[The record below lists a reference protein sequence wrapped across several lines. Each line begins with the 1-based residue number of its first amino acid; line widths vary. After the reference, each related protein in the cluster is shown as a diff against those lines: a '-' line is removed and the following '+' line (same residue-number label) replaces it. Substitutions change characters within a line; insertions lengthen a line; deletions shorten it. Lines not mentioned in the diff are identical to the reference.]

1 MENIESKVT
10 STGNNDRFIKLI
22 DGTDYYWDND
32 KEEMIINI
40 NGLTKN
46 HSDIICSNDG
56 DSCVIKRVWFK
67 DKEIDANTLWCSKS
81 KKSLATIVENEFSWW
96 DAKNNEYR
104 ITKSYEDGIVNC
116 YIEKYSDGTQIE
128 SDITRVAIGIVH
140 KTDKDKIIE
149 ESFLNS
155 EIDDDIRQA
164 YLNLETEEEKKT
176 FIENWFKLKTSA
188 SVVDTVKVEED
199 RIIKASDIDTDV
211 AVGIM
216 RATSGDTNDSSNTE
230 ENFKKLRDK
239 LKKQVQNEYI
249 VKRGR
254 TSNGQLDRLLTIKE
268 MKEIDEQV
276 NRLIEND
283 KKLQVSAD
291 MSKINGVYDAINN
304 KNLDSQIAYEVK
316 KETYCNNFGY
326 TPESFDAY
334 MNEIF
339 RLQGEKLD
347 KGEYAKPIS
356 TIGGDGFEETTTIAS
371 MLDNADVEREA
382 RAKLVR
388 VEGWDELE
396 EDQKP
401 ILYRSKLLLAV
412 IEEDKREMDPAV
424 LKKLRE
430 EDPNGMRLY
439 DLMNDTIYS
448 VERWQKVR
456 QKRKGDKSDVVHH
469 KRSVAAKTDVEKFM
483 EERKAARD
491 EKKASGELIN
501 KTKASDQLT
510 TNGAKRKDAVN
521 DAPPKNIDD
530 IYNDIMDDT
539 FEIIGD
545 DLNDTRISGNTG
557 GRESGQFGSSV
568 IRPGLDTIHGETS
581 SSSEDVAT
589 QSGNNES
596 GWNERG
602 AIDGNKSRDNESAQN
617 GNRESGKT
625 RSGAHVEYEV
635 LLDDYNDIE
644 IIEIGDESNGEYER
658 SGNTDT
664 TRIDGDV
671 ISSDNRNIQE
681 YSGESNRIGVNQT
694 EHNVDERYN
703 VRGTDQDSMAGDWNG
718 VVGSN
723 ESYNNSGTGTIEVIE
738 YDRPNTVRDSGS
750 SDSETQHG
758 DRSSEIQGDID
769 YEEPESQEEIIEV
782 ISPENRISEESIDTI
797 GRRVYSE
804 NTTVLS
810 NIKINEVN
818 ENEFRENNRYNITSN
833 NDNTS
838 SDDTDTDTS
847 SDYIRSKRGNTNIQ
861 SEEVSKEIN
870 IKQNSERQSSEQ
882 LPSGN
887 REIKMAERT
896 EIKMLN
902 ITNDG
907 NIILTNGKI
916 VTPEEFKQM
925 KEEGSLT
932 VEEMLQD
939 DEPKEV
945 TPNRVRITDDNLV
958 NMFKLITTKKA
969 IWNQKDDMAII
980 SIENDST
987 EYVYEP
993 VSSFINKYTEFAINN
1008 ATVSTTPAPKI
1019 KDVEVIKENVDV
1031 IKEKVHKNQKIK
1043 DKLEE
1048 YKKAKEANTTVESL
1062 EVEEDTV
1069 KVIDITADDDAV
1081 VVNYDDDKFKEYDR
1095 PLEAKV
1101 VKLPDNYFLNRHH
1114 DLNGKLDSISGV
1126 TVTEGNIELLRRN
1139 INSYIKVKDFRDS
1152 ATYSRDIYLPNSNYV
1167 VKVRRLKNRND
1178 LTWMFQF
1185 LEGIKDAK
1193 LADDIARPDILH
1205 TVFKQLD
1212 FPFDTPVS
1220 EDDFLKNLHQTDVT
1234 ILMAMFALVN
1244 LPEDKDGR
1252 VIIPNISKFN
1262 CKKCGKSAFLKQ
1274 PMSIDIKEE
1283 FFAIYP
1289 ESLWQENYLTYRQT
1303 KYESITKAYRAS
1315 KVGARYK
1322 LTDSTSDEPFKTD
1335 IIISRPTVYKS
1346 NMVENFRLDVVYQ
1359 LRLEE
1364 LTGMLT
1370 RPAVEGN
1377 VPDEVLKAI
1386 DYMSDRTFS
1395 EVRNRVLVLD
1405 DIDLSKDPEE
1415 IPESSRDQYK
1425 EFQEESRI
1433 IQFVMSEIQNTD
1445 TKLANVFNSCQYID
1459 AILFVDKET
1468 SKPVHIIDH
1477 SNLYDMIDSIQ
1488 YLSDATV
1495 NAMNKK
1501 IEELRNGYNGIST
1514 NIVFTPEEF
1523 KGKFRWDDVYQV
1535 INGKVMSE
1543 KEFLQHI
1550 QQEGGYSDSDM
1561 KEVAE
1566 LRQKY
1571 KANLEEGKCVC
1582 GNDES
1587 WVLNWTDLLFFS
1599 TAKTLGKTISIEP
1612 DRSYLL

>member
-10 STGNNDRFIKLI
+10 ATGNNDRFIKLI

-32 KEEMIINI
+32 REEMVINTT
-40 NGLTKN
+40 GLTKN

-81 KKSLATIVENEFSWW
+81 KKSLATIIENEFSWW

-116 YIEKYSDGTQIE
+116 YIEKFSEGNLIE
-128 SDITRVAIGIVH
+128 SDITRVAVGIIH

-164 YLNLETEEEKKT
+164 YLNLETDEEKKT

-347 KGEYAKPIS
+347 RGEYAKPIS

-371 MLDNADVEREA
+371 MLDNADVEKEA

-396 EDQKP
+396 EDKKP
-401 ILYRSKLLLAV
+401 ILYRSELLLAV
-412 IEEDKREMDPAV
+412 IEEDKREMDPNT

-456 QKRKGDKSDVVHH
+456 QKRKGDKTDVVHH

-501 KTKASDQLT
+501 KTKASDQKT
-510 TNGAKRKDAVN
+510 TNGAKRKDAVD
-521 DAPPKNIDD
+521 DAPPKSIDD
-530 IYNDIMDDT
+530 IYNDIMDDE

-545 DLNDTRISGNTG
+545 DTNEKGTSGNNR
-557 GRESGQFGSSV
+557 GRESGQDGSS
-568 IRPGLDTIHGETS
+568 TIGSGPTDVRRETS
-581 SSSEDVAT
+581 SNSQNVVS
-589 QSGNNES
+589 QSGDRDS
-596 GWNERG
+596 GGNDRG
-602 AIDGNKSRDNESAQN
+602 GAN
-617 GNRESGKT
+617 G
-625 RSGAHVEYEV
+625 
-635 LLDDYNDIE
+635 IE
-644 IIEIGDESNGEYER
+644 ITSDDSTQNSIGD
-658 SGNTDT
+658 
-664 TRIDGDV
+664 
-671 ISSDNRNIQE
+671 
-681 YSGESNRIGVNQT
+681 IGQT
-694 EHNVDERYN
+694 
-703 VRGTDQDSMAGDWNG
+703 
-718 VVGSN
+718 
-723 ESYNNSGTGTIEVIE
+723 GTGTNVNHEVFIDDYDDVEVIE
-738 YDRPNTVRDSGS
+738 IEEVPENDRPDTIRDSGS
-750 SDSETQHG
+750 TDSETQHG
-758 DRSSEIQGDID
+758 DGPSEVQGNINH
-769 YEEPESQEEIIEV
+769 EEPESETEIIETV
-782 ISPENRISEESIDTI
+782 SQENRISEESIDTI

-804 NTTVLS
+804 NTTELS

-818 ENEFRENNRYNITSN
+818 INEFRENNRHNVTSN

-838 SDDTDTDTS
+838 IDDINTDTS
-847 SDYIRSKRGNTNIQ
+847 SNNELYERGDINIQ
-861 SEEVSKEIN
+861 SEEVSKEID
-870 IKQNSERQSSEQ
+870 IQQSSERRSSEQ
-882 LPSGN
+882 LPSRD
-887 REIKMAERT
+887 REIAMAERT

-945 TPNRVRITDDNLV
+945 VSNRVRISDDNLV

-1019 KDVEVIKENVDV
+1019 KDVEVIKENVDTL
-1031 IKEKVHKNQKIK
+1031 KEKVHKNQKIK

-1048 YKKAKEANTTVESL
+1048 YKKAKEAATTVEPL
-1062 EVEEDTV
+1062 EVEEETV
-1069 KVIDITADDDAV
+1069 KVIDITADDDDAV

-1212 FPFDTPVS
+1212 FPFDIPVS

-1252 VIIPNISKFN
+1252 VIIPNISKFI

-1335 IIISRPTVYKS
+1335 IILSRPTVYKS

-1359 LRLEE
+1359 FRLEE

-1445 TKLANVFNSCQYID
+1445 AKLANVFNSCQYID

-1468 SKPVHIIDH
+1468 NKPIHIIDH

-1514 NIVFTPEEF
+1514 NIVFTPAEF